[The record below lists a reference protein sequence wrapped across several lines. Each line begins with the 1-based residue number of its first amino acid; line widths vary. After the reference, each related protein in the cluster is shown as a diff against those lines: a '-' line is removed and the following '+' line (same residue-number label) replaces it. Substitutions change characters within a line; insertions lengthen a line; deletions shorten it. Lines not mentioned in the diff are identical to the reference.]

1 MKVAIIDYGMGNL
14 GSVRRALE
22 QLGAEAEIVDTPEQ
36 LEDADRII
44 LPGVGSFADGM
55 RHLNRDGWTEA
66 LIRLTGEGK
75 PLLGICLGMQLLA
88 SEGSE
93 HGDHPGLGLVPG
105 RVVHLDTMDCKERI
119 PHVGWNDI
127 HVNQPEGNPSAVL
140 FDGIQDGTDFYFVH
154 SFAYQAEQAS
164 DVLAQVQ
171 YGIPVTAAVGRGHV
185 MGTQFHPEKSSR
197 AGFRILK
204 NFLEFEAC

>member
-22 QLGAEAEIVDTPEQ
+22 QLGAEADIADDPAQ
-36 LEDADRII
+36 LDNADRII

-55 RHLNRDGWTEA
+55 RHLQRDGWSEA
-66 LIRLTGEGK
+66 LLRLAGEGR

-88 SEGSE
+88 SAGSE
-93 HGDHPGLGLVPG
+93 HGEHAGLGLVPG
-105 RVVHLDTMDCKERI
+105 RVVHLDTMGCQERI

-127 HVNQPEGNPSAVL
+127 RVCPREGNPAAAL
-140 FDGIQDGTDFYFVH
+140 FDGIGDGTDFYFVH
-154 SFAYQAEQAS
+154 SFAFQAEQAG

-171 YGIPVTAAVGRGHV
+171 YGIPVTAAVGRGRV

-197 AGFRILK
+197 AGFRILQ
-204 NFLEFEAC
+204 NFLEYQAC